1 MGLQDYTDD
10 DGRLTEDG
18 SRPDAMTYVHKSIKR
33 HIKIVAYDT
42 NRFIIS
48 KPPLSTVSRPPSGIL
63 NEYLSRTHVED
74 LTEKSVKSVNLYPSV
89 IQTIFDIVEAHEIEL
104 KLETK
109 KGAGSTFIIHLPA

>member
-1 MGLQDYTDD
+1 
-10 DGRLTEDG
+10 DG

-48 KPPLSTVSRPPSGIL
+48 KPPPSAVGRPPSGIL
-63 NEYLSRTHVED
+63 IECLSRTHAKD
-74 LTEKSVKSVNLYPSV
+74 PTEKSVKSLNPCPSV